1 MRGRKQDVVL
11 SAPGTRVRDAEG
23 RWTALGDD
31 VTVMAHVAP
40 AANAVG
46 RRDDDRERAGR
57 DTQNDAV
64 VLLPRGTSI
73 DTSYQIILAATGVVP
88 DGSYRVRKVT
98 RTMKHVRVGLVKVE
112 P

>member
-1 MRGRKQDVVL
+1 MRGSKIAVVL
-11 SAPGTRVRDAEG
+11 SAPGERERDAEG
-23 RWTALGDD
+23 RWTAQGDD
-31 VTVMAHVAP
+31 VTVTAHVAP

-57 DTQNDAV
+57 DSQNDAV
-64 VLLPRGTSI
+64 LLLPRGTAV
-73 DTSYQIILAATGVVP
+73 DTSYRVVLEDSGVVP